1 VARGHADPT
10 HPVTVAPSAPMPV
23 IQVNNQQYSLKV
35 GTTLV
40 GAGDDADVPVPAHD
54 TLGVQAVVE
63 VGPDRSASIRRAS
76 PAAVVRVNGVAL
88 GVEPTPLLHG
98 DRVEVAGHELLF
110 AEDDRAGATQYV
122 QTREP
127 AATAPHWSG
136 TDAPTPA
143 TGGRLVSLVNGRE
156 YAVGTTGLVIGRDVG
171 CDVVVPQ
178 ADVSRRHAE
187 IVPAQSGYVLTDL
200 STNGVLVNGN
210 RVRYSV
216 LLKRGDVIRLG
227 SEELRFHA
235 ESGPQETTGRSTR
248 VAPSEEP
255 TEVTAQKSSSRT
267 LWTVLAIIALVGM
280 AAFLVLG
287 RS

>member
-1 VARGHADPT
+1 
-10 HPVTVAPSAPMPV
+10 MPV
-23 IQVNNQQYSLKV
+23 IQVNNQHYSLKV

-40 GAGDDADVPVPAHD
+40 GAGDEADVPLPAHEA
-54 TLGVQAVVE
+54 LGVQAVVE

-76 PAAVVRVNGVAL
+76 PAAVVRVNGVVL

-110 AEDDRAGATQYV
+110 AEDHRAGATQYL

-127 AATAPHWSG
+127 AATAPHWTGDTEAG
-136 TDAPTPA
+136 TGA
-143 TGGRLVSLVNGRE
+143 TGGRLVSLVHGRE
-156 YAVGTTGLVIGRDVG
+156 YAIPATGIVIGRDAG

-178 ADVSRRHAE
+178 PDVSRRHAE
-187 IVPAQSGYVLTDL
+187 IVPAQAGYVLTDL
-200 STNGVLVNGN
+200 STNGILVNGE
-210 RVRYSV
+210 RVKYSV

-235 ESGPQETTGRSTR
+235 DAASPETTGRSVRSVRSATAHD
-248 VAPSEEP
+248 APAER
-255 TEVTAQKSSSRT
+255 AGARAMWT
-267 LWTVLAIIALVGM
+267 LLVILALGGV
-280 AAFLVLG
+280 AAFLLLG